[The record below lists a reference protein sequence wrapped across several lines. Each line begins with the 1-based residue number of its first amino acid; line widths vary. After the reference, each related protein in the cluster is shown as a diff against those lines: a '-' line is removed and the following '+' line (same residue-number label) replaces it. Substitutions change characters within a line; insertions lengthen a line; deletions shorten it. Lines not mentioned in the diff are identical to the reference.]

1 MPTFWPEDP
10 AQRHRLRRYLMAF
23 GATAV
28 VVAMFYIAAWTRF
41 LPWRDAH
48 AIALLALVM
57 AGVFFAVLRSGLN
70 LRLPDPSLSREMIVA
85 SLAVILYG
93 VASARSND
101 GVLLLMVMLPF
112 VFAMF
117 RFGTRGLLVLSAL
130 VVGTYAAI
138 VQARGDLVGAGMRGH
153 ESVAILII
161 LALTLVT
168 FSFVGGY
175 IATLRLE
182 LARGQR
188 RLEEIIRDTE
198 HLAMHDELTGAYNR
212 RYLEQRLSGE
222 VRRAQRDGVP
232 LSICLLDLDRFSEVN
247 DRYGHAAG
255 DAVLIAFTR
264 LADRLLRESDRHGR
278 WGGEA
283 FIILM
288 PETAFEAACA
298 ACRSLC
304 AAQRAERIP
313 ELPPDVCVTISAGVA
328 TYRDGESANVLLQR
342 ADTALYR
349 AKVAGRDRV
358 EGETRASEPRQQAP
372 S

>member
-1 MPTFWPEDP
+1 MLMFWPADS
-10 AQRHRLRRYLMAF
+10 AQRHRLQRYLMAL

-28 VVAMFYIAAWTRF
+28 VVAMFYIAAWARF
-41 LPWRDAH
+41 VPWGDAH
-48 AIALLALVM
+48 AIALFALVM
-57 AGVFFAVLRSGLN
+57 AVVFFAVLRSGLN
-70 LRLPDPSLSREMIVA
+70 LRMPDPSLSREMIVA

-101 GVLLLMVMLPF
+101 SALLLMVMLPF

-117 RFGTRGLLVLSAL
+117 RFGTRGLLVLSTF
-130 VVGTYAAI
+130 VIGSYAGI
-138 VQARGDLVGAGMRGH
+138 LQFRGDLVGAGMRGR

-161 LALTLVT
+161 LTLTLVT
-168 FSFVGGY
+168 FSLVGGY

-182 LARGQR
+182 LARGRR
-188 RLEEIIRDTE
+188 RLEEVIGHTE
-198 HLAMHDELTGAYNR
+198 HLAMHDELTGVYNR

-222 VRRAQRDGVP
+222 ARRAQRDRMT
-232 LSICLLDLDRFSEVN
+232 LSICLLDLDRFKEVN
-247 DRYGHAAG
+247 DGFGHAAG

-264 LADRLLRESDRHGR
+264 LAGQLLREGDCLGR

-283 FIILM
+283 FLILM
-288 PETAFEAACA
+288 PEADFEAACT
-298 ACRSLC
+298 ACRSIC

-313 ELPPDVCVTISAGVA
+313 ELPPEFSVTVSAGVA
-328 TYRDGESANVLLQR
+328 TYREGESANVLLQR

-358 EGETRASEPRQQAP
+358 EGETRGNAAT
-372 S
+372 

>member
-10 AQRHRLRRYLMAF
+10 AQRHRVQRYLMAL
-23 GATAV
+23 GATVV

-41 LPWRDAH
+41 LPWRDVH
-48 AIALLALVM
+48 GIGVFALVM
-57 AGVFFAVLRSGLN
+57 AVVVFAVLRSGLN
-70 LRLPDPSLSREMIVA
+70 LRLSDPSLSREMIFV
-85 SLAVILYG
+85 SLAGILYG
-93 VASARSND
+93 VASARSHD
-101 GVLLLMVMLPF
+101 SALLLMVVLPF

-117 RFGTRGLLVLSAL
+117 RYGTRALLVLSAL
-130 VVGTYAAI
+130 VVGAYAGI
-138 VQARGDLVGAGMRGH
+138 LQFRGDLLGAGMRSR
-153 ESVAILII
+153 ESIAVLII
-161 LALTLVT
+161 LTLTLVT

-182 LARGQR
+182 LARGRR

-198 HLAMHDELTGAYNR
+198 HLAMHDDLTGAYNR

-222 VRRAQRDGVP
+222 VRRAQREGTAF
-232 LSICLLDLDRFSEVN
+232 SICLLDLDRFSEVN
-247 DRYGHAAG
+247 DSYGHAVG
-255 DAVLIAFTR
+255 DAVLVAFMR
-264 LADRLLRESDRHGR
+264 HAGGMLRESDCVGR

-288 PETAFEAACA
+288 PETDLEAACDA
-298 ACRSLC
+298 GANICT
-304 AAQRAERIP
+304 AQRAQRIP
-313 ELPPDVCVTISAGVA
+313 ELPTGVAVTISAGVA

-358 EGETRASEPRQQAP
+358 ECETPGP
-372 S
+372 TGK